1 MHGGLRECG
10 TIGETQVIEFVRFR
24 SEEAGKES
32 REVNRGPGAKLPKPW
47 GVTDGCT
54 DDTEDVQDTMHFG
67 SRKEDILERKEM
79 VRDDT
84 LERRNEM
91 SLSDM

>member
-1 MHGGLRECG
+1 M
-10 TIGETQVIEFVRFR
+10 
-24 SEEAGKES
+24 
-32 REVNRGPGAKLPKPW
+32 
-47 GVTDGCT
+47 
-54 DDTEDVQDTMHFG
+54 DTEDVQDTMLFG